1 MTAVDGQAL
10 MRARRTVKADTG
22 PSASAVGRTVGIQTV
37 AQRAGVS
44 IATVSRVLNGVKSKA
59 NEETELRVR
68 AAADALGYRPAH
80 AGRALRMRQTKLV
93 AMLIPDISNAF
104 YSAIA
109 RSIEKSLRLRDHTM
123 ILCNTDE
130 DPDLQDFYLDEMQS
144 YHVRGVALLGAVD
157 SPGLQHALS
166 QGLPI
171 AFVNRKPP
179 RGGGVFVGIDN
190 RAAGRVSAEHFL
202 SHGFNQCAVIHG
214 PLFSSASRERFEGF
228 ISALSDAGCPP
239 TLSHILPGGLSIE
252 GGYQAASRLFAE
264 KPYPRAVFCAN
275 DLVAYGLFRRC
286 GELGLKVPDDIAVL
300 GFDDNPLNDWVA
312 PWLSTIH
319 IPYDAF
325 GAAVTDAL
333 VRIWEGSLDAAH
345 AAELLPFS
353 LRLRGSAE

>member
-1 MTAVDGQAL
+1 MVGQAL
-10 MRARRTVKADTG
+10 TRAPRTRKTG
-22 PSASAVGRTVGIQTV
+22 LQPSASGNGRGVGIQAV

-44 IATVSRVLNGVKSKA
+44 IATVSRVLNGIKSKA
-59 NEETELRVR
+59 NEETEARVR
-68 AAADALGYRPAH
+68 AAADELDYRPAH

-93 AMLIPDISNAF
+93 ALLIPDISNAF

-109 RSIEKSLRLRDHTM
+109 RSIESSLRLRDHTM
-123 ILCNTDE
+123 ILCNTNE
-130 DPDLQDFYLDEMQS
+130 DPDLQDFYLEEMQS

-157 SPGLQHALS
+157 SPGLQRALW

-190 RAAGRVSAEHFL
+190 RAAGRASGEHFL
-202 SHGFNQCAVIHG
+202 RRGFDRCAVIHG
-214 PLFSSASRERFEGF
+214 PLFSSASRERLEGF
-228 ISALSDAGCPP
+228 ISAVTEAGRPP
-239 TLSHILPGGLSIE
+239 AASHILHGGLSIE
-252 GGYQAASRLFAE
+252 GGYAAASTLLVAE
-264 KPYPRAVFCAN
+264 PFPRAVFCAN
-275 DLVAYGLFRRC
+275 DLVAYGLYRRC
-286 GELGLKVPDDIAVL
+286 RELGLKVPGDIAVL

-333 VRIWEGSLDAAH
+333 VRMWEGGDASH

>member
-1 MTAVDGQAL
+1 VAL
-10 MRARRTVKADTG
+10 
-22 PSASAVGRTVGIQTV
+22 
-37 AQRAGVS
+37 
-44 IATVSRVLNGVKSKA
+44 
-59 NEETELRVR
+59 
-68 AAADALGYRPAH
+68 
-80 AGRALRMRQTKLV
+80 
-93 AMLIPDISNAF
+93 LIPDISNTF

-109 RSIEKSLRLRDHTM
+109 RSIESALRLRDHTM
-123 ILCNTDE
+123 ILCNTNE
-130 DPDLQDFYLDEMQS
+130 DPDLQDSYLEEMQS

-157 SPGLQHALS
+157 SPGLQRALS
-166 QGLPI
+166 EGLPI

-190 RAAGRVSAEHFL
+190 LSAGRASAAHFL
-202 SHGFNQCAVIHG
+202 AQGYDRCAVIHG
-214 PLFSSASRERFEGF
+214 PLFSSASRERLEGF
-228 ISALSDAGCPP
+228 VSTLVEAGRPP
-239 TLSHILPGGLSIE
+239 ASSHILHGGLSME
-252 GGYQAASRLFAE
+252 GGYAAAGRLLAE

-286 GELGLKVPDDIAVL
+286 GELGLKVPGDIAVL

-333 VRIWEGSLDAAH
+333 VRMWDGHDAPH

-353 LRLRGSAE
+353 LRLRGSAEDAVRL

>member
-1 MTAVDGQAL
+1 MVGQAL
-10 MRARRTVKADTG
+10 PRPRRARKTDRQPAAFATERA
-22 PSASAVGRTVGIQTV
+22 VGIQAV

-44 IATVSRVLNGVKSKA
+44 IATVSRVLNGIKSKA
-59 NEETELRVR
+59 NEETEARVR
-68 AAADALGYRPAH
+68 AVADELGYRPAH
-80 AGRALRMRQTKLV
+80 AGRALRMRQSKLV
-93 AMLIPDISNAF
+93 ALLIPDISNAF

-109 RSIEKSLRLRDHTM
+109 RSIESALRLRDHTM

-130 DPDLQDFYLDEMQS
+130 DPDLQDFYLEEMQS
-144 YHVRGVALLGAVD
+144 YHVHGVALLGAVE
-157 SPGLQHALS
+157 SPGLQRALS

-179 RGGGVFVGIDN
+179 QGGGVFVGIDN
-190 RAAGRVSAEHFL
+190 RAAGRASAAHFL
-202 SHGFNQCAVIHG
+202 SRGFDRCAVLHG

-228 ISALSDAGCPP
+228 VAALTEAGYPP
-239 TLSHILPGGLSIE
+239 APAHIRHGGLSIV
-252 GGYQAASRLFAE
+252 GGYAAASELLAAR
-264 KPYPRAVFCAN
+264 PYPRAVFCAN

-286 GELGLKVPDDIAVL
+286 GELGLKIPGDIAML

-333 VRIWEGSLDAAH
+333 VRIWAGHDTQP

>member
-1 MTAVDGQAL
+1 MAARVAQAL
-10 MRARRTVKADTG
+10 KRTRHARISVAQ
-22 PSASAVGRTVGIQTV
+22 PSAGARGRAVGIQAV

-44 IATVSRVLNGVKSKA
+44 IATVSRVLNGIKSKA
-59 NEETELRVR
+59 NEETEARVR
-68 AAADALGYRPAH
+68 AAADELGYRPAH

-93 AMLIPDISNAF
+93 ALLIPDISNAF
-104 YSAIA
+104 YSAVA
-109 RSIEKSLRLRDHTM
+109 RSIESALRLRDHTM
-123 ILCNTDE
+123 ILCNTNE
-130 DPDLQDFYLDEMQS
+130 DADLQDSYLEEMQS

-157 SPGLQHALS
+157 SPGLQRALS

-190 RAAGRVSAEHFL
+190 RAAGWASAAHFL
-202 SHGFNQCAVIHG
+202 AQGYDRCAIIHG
-214 PLFSSASRERFEGF
+214 PLFSSASRERYEGF
-228 ISALSDAGCPP
+228 LSALAEAGCPP
-239 TLSHILPGGLSIE
+239 APSHILHGGLSME
-252 GGYQAASRLFAE
+252 GGYAAAARLLAE
-264 KPYPRAVFCAN
+264 TPYPRAVFCAN

-286 GELGLKVPDDIAVL
+286 GELGLKVPADIAVL

-333 VRIWEGSLDAAH
+333 VRIWEGQDAPH